1 MILFKMK
8 ELIRKQSSSSWSKK
22 RQSISTKSCP
32 VLLESFTILCQKNE
46 FITNL
51 ENSKCRELWKHLVQ
65 VCGTK

>member
-1 MILFKMK
+1 MK
-8 ELIRKQSSSSWSKK
+8 ELIRKQSSSLSNKRHTISK
-22 RQSISTKSCP
+22 KSCP

-51 ENSKCRELWKHLVQ
+51 ENSKCKNLWKHLVQ